1 MSYIIKKQ
9 KFLKS
14 LDKIN
19 EVCKANDYQ
28 VPFLI
33 ENYPLPD
40 DLEYDKEKTDKELKE
55 FLENF
60 PEFKD
65 IAINLNQ
72 EQEEIVKYDGDK
84 FLSVEAGPGAGK
96 TRVLIE
102 KVNYMVNELGVN
114 PESLLII
121 TFSTKAAEE
130 LQERLSEGDLLKSDV
145 QKMHISTIHAFCGRL
160 LEENGQIGLNVISDE
175 AGEKNLLFIGK
186 YMEELG
192 FVKEAYMSNNDIK
205 HIVSKYNEYCSFD
218 VDSEKLIKYLE
229 ENRPVDPEYITFVR
243 DYMEAN
249 DGKYPYDEVKENKE
263 YKNAR
268 YNARYLQIAKSY
280 PIYEEILKR
289 EKAIDFAH
297 MQKNALEIARK
308 EGFSTQFKNILI
320 DEFQDTDPMQMALFE
335 ELMKTAETF
344 TVVGDI
350 NQSIYGFRGLNI
362 NSKAYLPITVQLMK

>member
-14 LDKIN
+14 RDKIR
-19 EVCKANDYQ
+19 EVCASSNIE

-33 ENYPLPD
+33 ENYPMPD
-40 DLEYDKEKTDKELKE
+40 DLEYNHKKADDELKE
-55 FLENF
+55 FLDNN

-65 IAINLNQ
+65 IAINLNP
-72 EQEEIVKYDGDK
+72 EQEEIVKYNDGK

-102 KVNYMVNELGVN
+102 KVNYMVNELNVD

-121 TFSTKAAEE
+121 TFSIKAAEE

-192 FVKEAYMSNNDIK
+192 FV
-205 HIVSKYNEYCSFD
+205 
-218 VDSEKLIKYLE
+218 
-229 ENRPVDPEYITFVR
+229 
-243 DYMEAN
+243 
-249 DGKYPYDEVKENKE
+249 
-263 YKNAR
+263 
-268 YNARYLQIAKSY
+268 
-280 PIYEEILKR
+280 
-289 EKAIDFAH
+289 
-297 MQKNALEIARK
+297 
-308 EGFSTQFKNILI
+308 
-320 DEFQDTDPMQMALFE
+320 
-335 ELMKTAETF
+335 
-344 TVVGDI
+344 
-350 NQSIYGFRGLNI
+350 RGLSLN
-362 NSKAYLPITVQLMK
+362 L